1 MVDLAS
7 FKSSIDKL
15 DIDKLKNVSTNLDN
29 FKSKEDRLDV
39 DKLVHV
45 PVDLSKLIDVVKNDV
60 VKNDVCNSKIKN
72 TEDKI
77 LDITNSA
84 TNASLNAKINEVKN
98 KIPSI
103 NNLASTIALTAVEN
117 KIRNFSILVK
127 QKLTITQKL
136 LGLKTKLLLMMIMID
151 ILLFTNL
158 IS

>member
-1 MVDLAS
+1 MMV
-7 FKSSIDKL
+7 
-15 DIDKLKNVSTNLDN
+15 LK
-29 FKSKEDRLDV
+29 KDV
-39 DKLVHV
+39 YDG
-45 PVDLSKLIDVVKNDV
+45 
-60 VKNDVCNSKIKN
+60 KIKN
-72 TEDKI
+72 IEEKI
-77 LDITNSA
+77 PDTTNLA
-84 TNASLNAKINEVKN
+84 TTTTTLNAKINEVKN

>member
-1 MVDLAS
+1 MMV
-7 FKSSIDKL
+7 
-15 DIDKLKNVSTNLDN
+15 LK
-29 FKSKEDRLDV
+29 KDV
-39 DKLVHV
+39 YDG
-45 PVDLSKLIDVVKNDV
+45 
-60 VKNDVCNSKIKN
+60 KIKN
-72 TEDKI
+72 IEEKI
-77 LDITNSA
+77 PDTTNLA
-84 TNASLNAKINEVKN
+84 TTTTLNAKINEVKN

-151 ILLFTNL
+151 ILPFTNL